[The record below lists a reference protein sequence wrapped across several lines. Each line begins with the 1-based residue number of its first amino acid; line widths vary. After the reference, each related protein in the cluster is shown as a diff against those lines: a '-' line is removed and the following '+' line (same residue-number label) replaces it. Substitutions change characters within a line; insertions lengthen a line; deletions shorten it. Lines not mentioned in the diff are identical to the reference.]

1 MTPVE
6 NIYAR
11 ISAIIEDHT
20 YCKLPDEDIEFLFK
34 NFLETAI
41 VYFKELNVK
50 YKPIIVE
57 NEIGEFYIKKTKNVN
72 EDNEDDMALDL
83 EEEVILAHGMILSWH
98 KSKILRDKFLKQNLN
113 TGDFNRLSNAT
124 MLANNITLMD
134 ELNKEFVKL
143 RRRYRNRNWS
153 GDDL

>member
-50 YKPIIVE
+50 YAPIIIE
-57 NEIGEFYIKKTKNVN
+57 DEIGEFYIKKTKNTT
-72 EDNEDDMALDL
+72 EDDSGLDL
-83 EEEVILAHGMILSWH
+83 EEEVILAHGMIISWH
-98 KSKILRDKFLKQNLN
+98 RSKILRDKFLKQNLN

-124 MLANNITLMD
+124 MLANNLTLME
-134 ELNKEFVKL
+134 ELNKEFIKL
-143 RRRYRNRNWS
+143 CFTP
-153 GDDL
+153 

>member
-41 VYFKELNVK
+41 VYFKEFNVK
-50 YKPIIVE
+50 YKPTIVE
-57 NEIGEFYIKKTKNVN
+57 NDYGEFFIKKTKNIEN
-72 EDNEDDMALDL
+72 EDESGLDL
-83 EEEVILAHGMILSWH
+83 DEEVILAHGMIISWH
-98 KSKILRDKFLKQNLN
+98 RSKILRDKFLKQNLN

-124 MLANNITLMD
+124 MLANNLTLME
-134 ELNKEFVKL
+134 ELDKEFTKL
-143 RRRYRNRNWS
+143 RRRYRNRDWT
-153 GDDL
+153 GDGL

>member
-41 VYFKELNVK
+41 IYFKELNVK
-50 YKPIIVE
+50 HKPIIVE
-57 NEIGEFYIKKTKNVN
+57 NDFGELLIQKTKNVQG
-72 EDNEDDMALDL
+72 EDDGLDL

-124 MLANNITLMD
+124 MLANNLTLMD
-134 ELNKEFVKL
+134 MLDKEFVKL
-143 RRRYRNRNWS
+143 RRRYRNRDWN
-153 GDDL
+153 GDGL

>member
-6 NIYAR
+6 NVYAR

-41 VYFKELNVK
+41 IYFKELNVK
-50 YKPIIVE
+50 YKPIVVE
-57 NEIGEFYIKKTKNVN
+57 NDFGEFFIQKTINVQG
-72 EDNEDDMALDL
+72 EDDGLDL

-98 KSKILRDKFLKQNLN
+98 RSKILRDKFLKQNLN

-124 MLANNITLMD
+124 MLANNLTLMD
-134 ELNKEFVKL
+134 MLSREFVKL
-143 RRRYRNRNWS
+143 RRRYRNRDWN
-153 GDDL
+153 GDGL

>member
-41 VYFKELNVK
+41 VYFKELNNK
-50 YKPIIVE
+50 CKPIIVE
-57 NEIGEFYIKKTKNVN
+57 SEYGELYIKKTKNT
-72 EDNEDDMALDL
+72 EDGDGLDL

-98 KSKILRDKFLKQNLN
+98 KSKVLRDKFLKQNLN

-124 MLANNITLMD
+124 MLANNITLYD
-134 ELNKEFVKL
+134 VLYKEFIKL

>member
-50 YKPIIVE
+50 YAPIIVE
-57 NEIGEFYIKKTKNVN
+57 DEIGEFYIKKTKNTT
-72 EDNEDDMALDL
+72 EDDSGLDL
-83 EEEVILAHGMILSWH
+83 EEEVILAHGMIISWH
-98 KSKILRDKFLKQNLN
+98 RSKILRDKFLKQNLN

-134 ELNKEFVKL
+134 ELNKEFIKL
-143 RRRYRNRNWS
+143 RRRYRNRDWS

>member
-41 VYFKELNVK
+41 VYFKELNNK
-50 YKPIIVE
+50 YKPTIIE
-57 NEIGEFYIKKTKNVN
+57 NDFGELFIQKTKNIS
-72 EDNEDDMALDL
+72 DGDDSGLDL
-83 EEEVILAHGMILSWH
+83 EEEVILAHGMIISWH
-98 KSKILRDKFLKQNLN
+98 RSKILRDKFLKQNLN

-124 MLANNITLMD
+124 MLANNLTLMV
-134 ELNKEFVKL
+134 ELEKEFTKL
-143 RRRYRNRNWS
+143 RRKYRNRNWS
-153 GDDL
+153 GDDF

>member
-50 YKPIIVE
+50 YAPIIIE
-57 NEIGEFYIKKTKNVN
+57 DEIGEFYIKKTKNTT
-72 EDNEDDMALDL
+72 EDDSGLDL
-83 EEEVILAHGMILSWH
+83 EEEVILAHGMIISWH
-98 KSKILRDKFLKQNLN
+98 RSKILRDKFLKQNLN

-134 ELNKEFVKL
+134 ELNKEFIKL
-143 RRRYRNRNWS
+143 RRRYRNRDWS
-153 GDDL
+153 GDGL

>member
-50 YKPIIVE
+50 YAPIIIE
-57 NEIGEFYIKKTKNVN
+57 DEIGEFYIKKTKNTT
-72 EDNEDDMALDL
+72 EDDSGLDL
-83 EEEVILAHGMILSWH
+83 EEEVILAHGMIISWH
-98 KSKILRDKFLKQNLN
+98 RSKILRDKFLKQNLN

-124 MLANNITLMD
+124 MLANNLTLME
-134 ELNKEFVKL
+134 ELNKEFIKL
-143 RRRYRNRNWS
+143 RRRYRNRDWS
-153 GDDL
+153 GDGL

>member
-50 YKPIIVE
+50 YAPIIIE
-57 NEIGEFYIKKTKNVN
+57 DEIGEFYIKKTKNTT
-72 EDNEDDMALDL
+72 EDDSGLDL
-83 EEEVILAHGMILSWH
+83 EEEVILAHGMIISWH
-98 KSKILRDKFLKQNLN
+98 RSKILRDKFLKQNLN

-134 ELNKEFVKL
+134 ELNKEFIKL
-143 RRRYRNRNWS
+143 RRRYRNRDWT
-153 GDDL
+153 GDGL

>member
-57 NEIGEFYIKKTKNVN
+57 NDYGELLIQKTKNVQG
-72 EDNEDDMALDL
+72 EDDGLDL

-124 MLANNITLMD
+124 MLANNLTLMD
-134 ELNKEFVKL
+134 MLNKEFVKL
-143 RRRYRNRNWS
+143 RRRYRNRDWN

>member
-6 NIYAR
+6 NVYAR

-41 VYFKELNVK
+41 IYFKELNVK
-50 YKPIIVE
+50 YKPIVVE
-57 NEIGEFYIKKTKNVN
+57 NDYGEFFIQKTINVQG
-72 EDNEDDMALDL
+72 EDDGLDL

-124 MLANNITLMD
+124 MLANNLTLMD
-134 ELNKEFVKL
+134 MLSREFVKL
-143 RRRYRNRNWS
+143 RRRYRNRDWN
-153 GDDL
+153 GDGL

>member
-20 YCKLPDEDIEFLFK
+20 YCKLSDEDIEFLFR

-41 VYFKELNVK
+41 VYFKELNNK

-57 NEIGEFYIKKTKNVN
+57 NDYGEFFIKKTKNVTDD
-72 EDNEDDMALDL
+72 DNGLDL

-98 KSKILRDKFLKQNLN
+98 RSKILRDKFLKQNLN
-113 TGDFNRLSNAT
+113 TDDFNRLSNAT
-124 MLANNITLMD
+124 MLANNLTLM
-134 ELNKEFVKL
+134 EQLNKEFVKL
-143 RRRYRNRNWS
+143 RRKYRNRNWDGS
-153 GDDL
+153 DF

>member
-41 VYFKELNVK
+41 VYFKEFNVK
-50 YKPIIVE
+50 YKPVIVE
-57 NEIGEFYIKKTKNVN
+57 NDYGEFLIKKTKNIEN
-72 EDNEDDMALDL
+72 EDENGLDL
-83 EEEVILAHGMILSWH
+83 DEEVILAHGMIISWH
-98 KSKILRDKFLKQNLN
+98 RSKILRDKFLKQNLN

-124 MLANNITLMD
+124 MLANNLVLME
-134 ELNKEFVKL
+134 ELNKEFIKL
-143 RRRYRNRNWS
+143 RRRYRNRDWS
-153 GDDL
+153 GDGL

>member
-34 NFLETAI
+34 NFLESAI
-41 VYFKELNVK
+41 IYFKEFNNK

-57 NEIGEFYIKKTKNVN
+57 SEYGELYIKKTKNT
-72 EDNEDDMALDL
+72 EDGDGLDL

-98 KSKILRDKFLKQNLN
+98 KSKVLRDKFLKQNLN

-124 MLANNITLMD
+124 MLANNITLYD
-134 ELNKEFVKL
+134 VLYKEFIKL

>member
-11 ISAIIEDHT
+11 ISTIIEDHT
-20 YCKLPDEDIEFLFK
+20 YCKLPDEDIEFIFK

-41 VYFKELNVK
+41 VYFKELNNK
-50 YKPIIVE
+50 YKPILVE
-57 NEIGEFYIKKTKNVN
+57 NDYGELLIKKTKNVQ
-72 EDNEDDMALDL
+72 DDDGLDL

-113 TGDFNRLSNAT
+113 TDDFNRLSNAT
-124 MLANNITLMD
+124 MLANNITLFD
-134 ELNKEFVKL
+134 VLNKEFIKL
-143 RRRYRNRNWS
+143 RRKYRNRDWNG
-153 GDDL
+153 GDL

>member
-41 VYFKELNVK
+41 IYFKELNVK
-50 YKPIIVE
+50 HKPIIVE
-57 NEIGEFYIKKTKNVN
+57 NDFGELLIQKTKNVQG
-72 EDNEDDMALDL
+72 EDDGLDL

-124 MLANNITLMD
+124 MLANNLTLMD
-134 ELNKEFVKL
+134 MLNKEFIKL
-143 RRRYRNRNWS
+143 RRRYRNRDWN
-153 GDDL
+153 GDGL

>member
-50 YKPIIVE
+50 YAPIIIE
-57 NEIGEFYIKKTKNVN
+57 DEIGEFYIKKTKNTT
-72 EDNEDDMALDL
+72 EDDSGLDL
-83 EEEVILAHGMILSWH
+83 EEEVILAHGMIISWH
-98 KSKILRDKFLKQNLN
+98 RSKILRDKFLKQNLN

-134 ELNKEFVKL
+134 ELNREFIKL
-143 RRRYRNRNWS
+143 RRRYRNRDWS
-153 GDDL
+153 GDGL

>member
-41 VYFKELNVK
+41 VYFKEFNVK
-50 YKPIIVE
+50 YAPIIIE
-57 NEIGEFYIKKTKNVN
+57 DEIGEFYIKKTKNTT
-72 EDNEDDMALDL
+72 EDDSGLDL
-83 EEEVILAHGMILSWH
+83 EEEVILAHGMIISWH
-98 KSKILRDKFLKQNLN
+98 RSKILRDKFLKQNLN

-124 MLANNITLMD
+124 MLANNLTLME
-134 ELNKEFVKL
+134 ELNKEFIKL
-143 RRRYRNRNWS
+143 RRRYRNRDWT
-153 GDDL
+153 GDGL

>member
-50 YKPIIVE
+50 YAPIIIE
-57 NEIGEFYIKKTKNVN
+57 DEIGEFYIKKTKNTTEN
-72 EDNEDDMALDL
+72 DSGLDL
-83 EEEVILAHGMILSWH
+83 EEEVILAHGMIISWH
-98 KSKILRDKFLKQNLN
+98 RSKILRDKFLKQNLN

-124 MLANNITLMD
+124 MLANNLTLME
-134 ELNKEFVKL
+134 ELNKEFIKL
-143 RRRYRNRNWS
+143 RRRYRNRDWS
-153 GDDL
+153 GDGL

>member
-50 YKPIIVE
+50 YAPIIIE
-57 NEIGEFYIKKTKNVN
+57 DEIGEFYIKKTKNTT
-72 EDNEDDMALDL
+72 EDDSGLDL
-83 EEEVILAHGMILSWH
+83 EEEVILAHGMIISWH
-98 KSKILRDKFLKQNLN
+98 RSKILRDKFLKQNLN

-134 ELNKEFVKL
+134 ELNKEFIKL
-143 RRRYRNRNWS
+143 RRRYRNRDWS

>member
-34 NFLETAI
+34 NFLESAI
-41 VYFKELNVK
+41 IYFKEFNSK

-57 NEIGEFYIKKTKNVN
+57 SEYGELYIKKTKNT
-72 EDNEDDMALDL
+72 EDGDGLDL

-98 KSKILRDKFLKQNLN
+98 KSKVLRDKFLKQNLN

-124 MLANNITLMD
+124 MLANNITLYD
-134 ELNKEFVKL
+134 VLYKEFIKL

>member
-50 YKPIIVE
+50 YAPIIIE
-57 NEIGEFYIKKTKNVN
+57 DEIGEFYIKKTKNTT
-72 EDNEDDMALDL
+72 EDDSGLDL
-83 EEEVILAHGMILSWH
+83 EEEVILAHGMIISWH
-98 KSKILRDKFLKQNLN
+98 RSKILRDKFLKQNLN

-124 MLANNITLMD
+124 MLANNLTLME
-134 ELNKEFVKL
+134 ELKEEFIKL
-143 RRRYRNRNWS
+143 RRRYRNRDWS
-153 GDDL
+153 GDGL

>member
-50 YKPIIVE
+50 YAPIIIE
-57 NEIGEFYIKKTKNVN
+57 DEIGEFYIKKTKNTT
-72 EDNEDDMALDL
+72 EDDSGLDL
-83 EEEVILAHGMILSWH
+83 EEEVILAHGMIISWH
-98 KSKILRDKFLKQNLN
+98 RSIILRDKFLKQNLN

-124 MLANNITLMD
+124 MLANNLTLME
-134 ELNKEFVKL
+134 ELNKEFIKL
-143 RRRYRNRNWS
+143 RRRYRNRDWS
-153 GDDL
+153 GDGL

>member
-20 YCKLPDEDIEFLFK
+20 YCKLSDEDIEFLFR

-41 VYFKELNVK
+41 VYFKELNNK

-57 NEIGEFYIKKTKNVN
+57 NDYGEFFIKKTKNATDD
-72 EDNEDDMALDL
+72 DNGLDL
-83 EEEVILAHGMILSWH
+83 EEEVILAHGRILSWH
-98 KSKILRDKFLKQNLN
+98 RSKILRDKFLKQNLN
-113 TGDFNRLSNAT
+113 TDDFNRLSNAT
-124 MLANNITLMD
+124 MLANNLTLM
-134 ELNKEFVKL
+134 EQLNKEFVKL
-143 RRRYRNRNWS
+143 RRKYRNRNWDGS
-153 GDDL
+153 DF

>member
-50 YKPIIVE
+50 YAPIIIE
-57 NEIGEFYIKKTKNVN
+57 DEIGEFYIKKTKNTT
-72 EDNEDDMALDL
+72 EDESGLDL
-83 EEEVILAHGMILSWH
+83 DEEVILAHGMIISWH
-98 KSKILRDKFLKQNLN
+98 RSKILRDKFLKQNLN

-124 MLANNITLMD
+124 MLANNLTLME
-134 ELNKEFVKL
+134 ELNKEFTKL
-143 RRRYRNRNWS
+143 RRRYRNRDWS
-153 GDDL
+153 GDGL

>member
-41 VYFKELNVK
+41 VYFKELNKK
-50 YKPIIVE
+50 YKPIVIE
-57 NEIGEFYIKKTKNVN
+57 NEIGEFYIKKTINTTEN
-72 EDNEDDMALDL
+72 DSGLDL

-134 ELNKEFVKL
+134 ELNREFIKL
-143 RRRYRNRNWS
+143 RRRYRNRDWS
-153 GDDL
+153 GDGL

>member
-50 YKPIIVE
+50 YAPIIIE
-57 NEIGEFYIKKTKNVN
+57 DEIGEFYIKKTKNTT
-72 EDNEDDMALDL
+72 EDESGLDL
-83 EEEVILAHGMILSWH
+83 DEEVILAHGMIISWH
-98 KSKILRDKFLKQNLN
+98 RSKILRDKFLKQNLN

-124 MLANNITLMD
+124 MLANNLTLME
-134 ELNKEFVKL
+134 ELNKEFIKL
-143 RRRYRNRNWS
+143 RRRYRNRDWS
-153 GDDL
+153 GDGL

>member
-41 VYFKELNVK
+41 IYFKELNVK
-50 YKPIIVE
+50 HKPIIVE
-57 NEIGEFYIKKTKNVN
+57 NDFGELLIQKTKNVQG
-72 EDNEDDMALDL
+72 EDDGLDL

-124 MLANNITLMD
+124 MLANNLTLMD
-134 ELNKEFVKL
+134 MLDKEFIKL
-143 RRRYRNRNWS
+143 RRRYRNRDWN
-153 GDDL
+153 GDGL

>member
-6 NIYAR
+6 NVYAR

-41 VYFKELNVK
+41 IYFKELNVK

-57 NEIGEFYIKKTKNVN
+57 NDFGEFFIQKTKNVQG
-72 EDNEDDMALDL
+72 EDDGLDL
-83 EEEVILAHGMILSWH
+83 EEEVILAHGMMLSWH
-98 KSKILRDKFLKQNLN
+98 KSKILRDRFLKQNLN

-124 MLANNITLMD
+124 MLANNITLFD
-134 ELNKEFVKL
+134 VLSKEFIKL
-143 RRRYRNRNWS
+143 RRRYRNRDWN
-153 GDDL
+153 GDGL

>member
-50 YKPIIVE
+50 YAPIIIE
-57 NEIGEFYIKKTKNVN
+57 DKIGEFYIKKTKNTT
-72 EDNEDDMALDL
+72 EDDSGLDL
-83 EEEVILAHGMILSWH
+83 EEEVILAHGMIISWH
-98 KSKILRDKFLKQNLN
+98 RSKILRDKFLKQNLN

-124 MLANNITLMD
+124 MLANNLTLME
-134 ELNKEFVKL
+134 ELNKEFIKL
-143 RRRYRNRNWS
+143 RRRYRNRDWT
-153 GDDL
+153 GDGL

>member
-50 YKPIIVE
+50 YAPIIIE
-57 NEIGEFYIKKTKNVN
+57 DEIGEFYIKKTKNTT
-72 EDNEDDMALDL
+72 EDDSGLDL
-83 EEEVILAHGMILSWH
+83 EEEVILAHGMIISWH
-98 KSKILRDKFLKQNLN
+98 RSKILRDKFLKQNLN

-124 MLANNITLMD
+124 MLANNLTLME
-134 ELNKEFVKL
+134 ELNKEFIKL
-143 RRRYRNRNWS
+143 RRRYRNRDWT
-153 GDDL
+153 GDGL